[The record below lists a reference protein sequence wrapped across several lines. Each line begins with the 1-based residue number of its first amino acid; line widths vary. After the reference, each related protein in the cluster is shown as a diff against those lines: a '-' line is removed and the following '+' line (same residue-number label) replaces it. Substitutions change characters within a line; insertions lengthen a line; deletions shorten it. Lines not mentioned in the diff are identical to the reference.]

1 MEKQETRRINPIA
14 HITLVLVLLL
24 IVFEALVIFG
34 VFELKAQTVAKHA
47 PWAYEPFLKLVGE
60 HPESAPRWASVEEP
74 EEKQAVKATMVGV
87 TGLEPSAIPVLV
99 ETNEAMLATN
109 LILEATV
116 PLDVEPDPVP
126 VVAPTNAPKAD
137 PQEIVPVG

>member
-60 HPESAPRWASVEEP
+60 HPESAPRWASIEEP

-99 ETNEAMLATN
+99 ETNEATLATN

-116 PLDVEPDPVP
+116 PLETEPEPVP
-126 VVAPTNAPKAD
+126 VSAPIDAPENEVR
-137 PQEIVPVG
+137 EIVPVG

>member
-1 MEKQETRRINPIA
+1 MKKVETRRVNPIA

-24 IVFEALVIFG
+24 IAFEALVIFG
-34 VFELKAQTVAKHA
+34 VLELKAQTVAKYA

-60 HPESAPRWASVEEP
+60 HPESAPRWASVEEAD
-74 EEKQAVKATMVGV
+74 ENEAAESTIVGV

-99 ETNEAMLATN
+99 ETNKAMLATN

>member
-1 MEKQETRRINPIA
+1 MKKVETRRVNPIA

-34 VFELKAQTVAKHA
+34 VFELKAQTVAKYA

-60 HPESAPRWASVEEP
+60 HPESAPRWASVEEAD
-74 EEKQAVKATMVGV
+74 ENEAAESTIVGV

>member
-1 MEKQETRRINPIA
+1 MDRKETRRINPIA

-24 IVFEALVIFG
+24 IVFEGLVILG
-34 VFELKAQTVAKHA
+34 ALELKAQTVAKHA

-74 EEKQAVKATMVGV
+74 EENEALEATMVGV

-99 ETNEAMLATN
+99 ETNEAVPATN
-109 LILEATV
+109 MIIEATV
-116 PLDVEPDPVP
+116 PLEVESEPVP
-126 VVAPTNAPKAD
+126 VAAPTNA